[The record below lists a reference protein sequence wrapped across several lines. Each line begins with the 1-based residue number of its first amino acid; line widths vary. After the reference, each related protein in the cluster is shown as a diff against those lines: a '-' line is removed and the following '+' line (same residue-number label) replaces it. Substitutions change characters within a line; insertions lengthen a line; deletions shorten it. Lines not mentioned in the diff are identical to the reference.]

1 MKMVFNYDA
10 NKTHFHTKGFALSVV
25 LKVRFFGTW
34 KWPIKLLGASSSLP
48 TKSFMFFSV
57 PLTHSDAA

>member
-1 MKMVFNYDA
+1 MKMFFNYDA

-34 KWPIKLLGASSSLP
+34 KWPIKLLGASFQFANQIFYVL
-48 TKSFMFFSV
+48 
-57 PLTHSDAA
+57 